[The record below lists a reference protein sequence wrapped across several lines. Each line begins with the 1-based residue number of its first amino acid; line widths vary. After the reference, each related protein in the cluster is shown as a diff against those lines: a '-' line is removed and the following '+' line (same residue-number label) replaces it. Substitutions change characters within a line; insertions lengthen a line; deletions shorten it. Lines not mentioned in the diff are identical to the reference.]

1 MVRRQ
6 DLDEDHLDRVF
17 NALGNRTRR
26 QILDIVAS
34 HPGAAVGEVAE
45 HFEMSRI
52 AVQKHLA
59 TLEDAQLLLSRRDGR
74 ERHLWFN
81 AVPLQLIHERWGER
95 YRDFW
100 SSRLTRLKYD
110 VEGQR

>member
-1 MVRRQ
+1 MSRR
-6 DLDEDHLDRVF
+6 LALEEDDLDRVF
-17 NALGNRTRR
+17 AALGHRARR
-26 QILDIVAS
+26 RILDIVAA
-34 HPGAAVGEVAE
+34 HPGMAVGEVAE
-45 HFEMSRI
+45 HFDMSRI

-81 AVPLQLIHERWGER
+81 AVPLQLIHERWSER

>member
-1 MVRRQ
+1 MRRH
-6 DLDEDHLDRVF
+6 DLDEDDLDRVF
-17 NALGNRTRR
+17 AALGNRTRR
-26 QILDIVAS
+26 EILDIVAA
-34 HPGAAVGEVAE
+34 HPGSAVGEVAD
-45 HFEMSRI
+45 HFDISRI

-59 TLEDAQLLLSRRDGR
+59 TLEDARLLLSQRDGR

-100 SSRLTRLKYD
+100 SSRLTRLKYAA
-110 VEGQR
+110 EGER

>member
-1 MVRRQ
+1 MTRQ
-6 DLDEDHLDRVF
+6 LKLDEDDLDRVF
-17 NALGNRTRR
+17 VALANRTRR
-26 QILDIVAS
+26 QILDIVAAS
-34 HPGAAVGEVAE
+34 PGSAVGEVAE
-45 HFEMSRI
+45 HFDMSRI

-59 TLEDAQLLLSRRDGR
+59 TLEEAQLLLSQREGR

-100 SSRLTRLKYD
+100 SSRLTRLKYET
-110 VEGQR
+110 EGKR